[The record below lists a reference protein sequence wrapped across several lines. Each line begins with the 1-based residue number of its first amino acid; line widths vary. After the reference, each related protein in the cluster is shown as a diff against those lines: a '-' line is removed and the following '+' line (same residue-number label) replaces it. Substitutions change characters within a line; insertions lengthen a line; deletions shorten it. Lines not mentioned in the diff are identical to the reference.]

1 MIRWNFRYTGFLVD
15 WHKTCIHV
23 SKLEVFSLIS
33 NFNQS
38 DFQAKDLINQLLED
52 STLPEDK
59 RNGFKEKLKT
69 IPESTQQNDSENRLE
84 NGIIFSPNSAY
95 PSLRWLV
102 LKFIIMYEL
111 ISHRLERSLPWR
123 KLRQVGCYDVGKFR
137 LVTID
142 MVVHQFTIV
151 YCLQIWTLLHHN
163 TQPVL
168 IFNRENLQNFESQNG
183 PRR

>member
-1 MIRWNFRYTGFLVD
+1 M
-15 WHKTCIHV
+15 

-95 PSLRWLV
+95 PSLR
-102 LKFIIMYEL
+102 
-111 ISHRLERSLPWR
+111 
-123 KLRQVGCYDVGKFR
+123 
-137 LVTID
+137 
-142 MVVHQFTIV
+142 
-151 YCLQIWTLLHHN
+151 
-163 TQPVL
+163 
-168 IFNRENLQNFESQNG
+168 
-183 PRR
+183 